1 MLAPLVLN
9 DLAACIVP
17 HPSPFELMEKYDGEP
32 PEDEW
37 ETATEKLTS
46 L

>member
-1 MLAPLVLN
+1 MLAPPVLN
-9 DLAACIVP
+9 DFAARIVP

-32 PEDEW
+32 PEDEG
-37 ETATEKLTS
+37 ETATEMLTS